1 MSYVKIV
8 KDLESRF
15 GFGTFSPMLDLCSDV
30 FMDLIAFETVFLHEY
45 MCCLL
50 EHLWFSSSQVT
61 LAESSD

>member
-30 FMDLIAFETVFLHEY
+30 FMDLIAFETVF
-45 MCCLL
+45 
-50 EHLWFSSSQVT
+50 
-61 LAESSD
+61 A

>member
-45 MCCLL
+45 ICVVSLSIYGCALRK
-50 EHLWFSSSQVT
+50 
-61 LAESSD
+61 